1 MTKKIV
7 VVDDQ
12 VDMLRLIKP
21 ILSRNGYEVETDQ
34 TGAILDNLSIR
45 LPDLI
50 ILDINLQVNDGAEI
64 CRRLKADSRT
74 KDIPII
80 LISAVMD
87 LAKIS
92 KLCGAEAYLAKPFT
106 GPQLIGKI
114 QTILQA
120 A

>member
-12 VDMLRLIKP
+12 LDMLKLIKP
-21 ILSRNGYEVETDQ
+21 MLSRKGYEVETDQ
-34 TGAILDNLSIR
+34 TGAILDHLENQ

-50 ILDINLQVNDGAEI
+50 ILDINLQIMDGAEI
-64 CRRLKADSRT
+64 CKRLKTEVKTRN
-74 KDIPII
+74 IPII

-87 LAKIS
+87 LPKIS
-92 KLCGAEAYLAKPFT
+92 KECGAEGYLAKPFT
-106 GPQLIGKI
+106 GNDLISKV
-114 QTILQA
+114 QTLLQA